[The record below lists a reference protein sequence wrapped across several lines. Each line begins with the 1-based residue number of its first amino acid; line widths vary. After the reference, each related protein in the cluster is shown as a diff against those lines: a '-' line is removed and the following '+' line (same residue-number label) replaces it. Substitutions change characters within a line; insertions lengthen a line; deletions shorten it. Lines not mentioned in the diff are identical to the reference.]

1 MVMVRC
7 PSCSKNL
14 NVPDKYAG
22 KKAKCPACKT
32 GTLTIPAIVEEV
44 DVVEE
49 EEAVE
54 AIPVKRRKPAP
65 PVAYDDD
72 EEEDR
77 IAQKP
82 ARRARRPVDDD
93 DEDDRPRRKKRRKIT
108 GGEWAPCPNCGCS
121 DATRVRYT
129 FWGGIIAPLFI
140 NIVRCHECGTSYNGI
155 HGDYNTTRII
165 IYVVINVVLGLALAA
180 FFIAIKVMTG

>member
-44 DVVEE
+44 EVV

-54 AIPVKRRKPAP
+54 VIPVKRRKPAP
-65 PVAYDDD
+65 PVAYEDD
-72 EEEDR
+72 EEDR
-77 IAQKP
+77 IAEKP
-82 ARRARRPVDDD
+82 ARRARRIDNDDE
-93 DEDDRPRRKKRRKIT
+93 EDDRPRRKKRRKIT
-108 GGEWAPCPNCGCS
+108 RGEWAPCPNCGCP

-129 FWGGIIAPLFI
+129 FWGGFIAPLFI
-140 NIVRCHECGTSYNGI
+140 NIVRCQECGTSYNGK
-155 HGDYNTTRII
+155 HGDYNTARIA
-165 IYVVINVVLGLALAA
+165 IYIVVNVVLGLALAA
-180 FFIAIKVMTG
+180 FFIAIEVMNH